1 MKINDVRGSL
11 GGMVSPDDQELAT
24 AARDADSPDWSVR
37 ASAGRRLAASDKI
50 DGIADVL
57 HGLLLD
63 LRDSGVIQETA
74 VALLARKDTA
84 GLRCV
89 LLASSRAV
97 EFWTRDE
104 LVAALDCNPEWMT
117 TAGADRLI
125 QQLHELAVDDDD
137 GVRDEAQRIL
147 SGLRPRKEWARDS
160 DDDQL

>member
-1 MKINDVRGSL
+1 MVR
-11 GGMVSPDDQELAT
+11 PDEQELV
-24 AARDADSPDWSVR
+24 AAGQDVDSPDWSVR

-50 DGIADVL
+50 DGVADVL
-57 HGLLLD
+57 RRLLLD
-63 LRDSGVIQETA
+63 PRDSAVTQETA
-74 VALLARKDTA
+74 VALLARKDIA

-117 TAGADRLI
+117 TEGADRLT
-125 QQLHELAVDDDD
+125 QQLHELAADDDH
-137 GVRDEAQRIL
+137 GVRNEALRVL
-147 SGLRPRKEWARDS
+147 SHLRPREEWARGS